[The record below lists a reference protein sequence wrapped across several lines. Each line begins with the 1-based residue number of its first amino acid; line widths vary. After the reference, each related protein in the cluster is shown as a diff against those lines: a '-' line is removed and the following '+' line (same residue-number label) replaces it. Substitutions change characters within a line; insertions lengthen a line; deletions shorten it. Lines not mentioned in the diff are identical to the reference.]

1 MQVFVEELAFRP
13 ALQREMKRALAQWRQ
28 PPGLKASFAT
38 RNAALKGP
46 LFHGAPTNVGQR
58 T

>member
-1 MQVFVEELAFRP
+1 
-13 ALQREMKRALAQWRQ
+13 MKRALAQWRQ